1 MNKQLDSA
9 TIMYWV
15 NEKNRIKKLFDGDLK
30 FDVLGK
36 QKVVVGILVKN
47 IWIFYSL

>member
-15 NEKNRIKKLFDGDLK
+15 NEKNRIKKMFDGDLGL
-30 FDVLGK
+30 DVLGK
-36 QKVVVGILVKN
+36 QQAVVSILVKN

>member
-15 NEKNRIKKLFDGDLK
+15 NKKNRIKKCLMVIWTY
-30 FDVLGK
+30 DVLGK
-36 QKVVVGILVKN
+36 LQAVVSILVKN
-47 IWIFYSL
+47 IWIFNSL